1 MKRVLI
7 VDDDR
12 ATSAGMADVVEEWGY
27 EVESAD
33 TVKAGWASVSKLVP
47 DVAIVDL
54 KLPDGSGLDL
64 LHRIKETYPDV
75 SVVILTGHATVDSAV
90 KALKVGAEDYVTKP
104 VDLPRLQVILK
115 TVEDK
120 QLMKQEILELRR
132 QLQKVGAL
140 GHLVGK
146 SRSMQRLFEE
156 VEMVAN
162 TDAGIFIVGESGS
175 VKEVVANTIHTLSRR
190 RNKPFIAF
198 NCGAISPTLIESEIF
213 GHEKGAFTNAI
224 KRREGYFEMAKGG
237 VVFLD
242 EITEMPIEL
251 QVKLLRVLEE
261 GRFRRVGGN
270 EEINID
276 ARIIAASNRDP
287 QKAIADGKL
296 REDLY
301 YRLNVFPIEVPPL
314 RERLEDIPLF
324 AHFFLQKLNETEEK
338 KVENIDGDFI
348 EALQAYEWNG
358 NVRELR
364 NVINRAFIMARGNTL
379 SVDCLPDKLLGARK
393 RRSRNAV
400 TIPLGQPMEEVER
413 LVIEETLHMTDGDR
427 PKGARGD
434 DEQTFEPTYE
444 VLEGKEKVLSELK
457 AAAKKAD
464 MVFIA
469 SDPDRE
475 GEAIGWHVMSL
486 LGGDSRKVRRV
497 LFHEITKNAVRKAI
511 EHPTDIDMNKVNA
524 QQARRVLDRLVGYK
538 LSPLLWDKV
547 RRGLSAG
554 RVQSVAMK
562 MIVDRE
568 DDIKAFVPQE
578 YWTFAAKLEAGNPPP
593 FIAKLA
599 KIEGK
604 KAEVGNEQDARKI
617 EAALKSGS
625 FNVDTITRKEKKK

>member
-27 EVESAD
+27 EPEVAD
-33 TVKAGWASVSKLVP
+33 TLKAGWNAINRLVP

-64 LHRIKETYPDV
+64 LHKVKETYPDV

-120 QLMKQEILELRR
+120 QMMKQEILELRR
-132 QLQKVGAL
+132 QLQKMGAL

-146 SRSMQRLFEE
+146 SPRMQRLFEE
-156 VEMVAN
+156 IEMVAN
-162 TDAGIFIVGESGS
+162 TDANVFIVGESGS
-175 VKEVVANTIHTLSRR
+175 GKEVVANTIHYLSRR

-237 VVFLD
+237 TVFLD

-261 GRFRRVGGN
+261 GKFRRVGGN
-270 EEINID
+270 DEINID
-276 ARIIAASNRDP
+276 ARIIAASNRDL
-287 QKAIADGKL
+287 QKAIADGRM

-301 YRLNVFPIEVPPL
+301 YRLNVFPIDVPPL

-324 AHFFLQKLNETEEK
+324 SHFFLQKLNETEDK
-338 KVENIDGDFI
+338 KVDKIEADFI
-348 EALQAYEWNG
+348 EALQAYEWPG

-364 NVINRAFIMARGNTL
+364 NVINRAFIMARTDTL
-379 SVDCLPDKLLGARK
+379 TLECLPDKLVGGRRK
-393 RRSRNAV
+393 RSRNAV

-413 LVIEETLHMTDGDR
+413 IVIEETLSMTDGDR
-427 PKGARGD
+427 RKTAEILGISYK
-434 DEQTFEPTYE
+434 TLYNKT
-444 VLEGKEKVLSELK
+444 
-457 AAAKKAD
+457 KK
-464 MVFIA
+464 
-469 SDPDRE
+469 
-475 GEAIGWHVMSL
+475 
-486 LGGDSRKVRRV
+486 
-497 LFHEITKNAVRKAI
+497 
-511 EHPTDIDMNKVNA
+511 
-524 QQARRVLDRLVGYK
+524 YK
-538 LSPLLWDKV
+538 
-547 RRGLSAG
+547 SAG
-554 RVQSVAMK
+554 G
-562 MIVDRE
+562 E
-568 DDIKAFVPQE
+568 DEDE
-578 YWTFAAKLEAGNPPP
+578 E
-593 FIAKLA
+593 
-599 KIEGK
+599 
-604 KAEVGNEQDARKI
+604 
-617 EAALKSGS
+617 
-625 FNVDTITRKEKKK
+625 

>member
-1 MKRVLI
+1 MDPWLEEFARTAFRRSGDTAHDLKTPLNVAVLNVELLRMRI
-7 VDDDR
+7 AKLAGAAADDEKILAYTRSIETELRRMARIFDAFFLLSTPPKGDEERAAVDLCAACAEACASADIALELPDAAVSLLAHESRIRQAYKLFFQGASKVLKHEGGR
-12 ATSAGMADVVEEWGY
+12 ARTAGMADGVEEWGY
-27 EVESAD
+27 EAEVAD
-33 TVKAGWASVSKLVP
+33 TVKAGWSSVSKMVP

-132 QLQKVGAL
+132 QLQKMGAL

-146 SRSMQRLFEE
+146 SPRMQKLFEE
-156 VEMVAN
+156 IEMVAN
-162 TDAGIFIVGESGS
+162 TDANVFIVGESGS
-175 VKEVVANTIHTLSRR
+175 GKEVVANTIHSLSRR

-224 KRREGYFEMAKGG
+224 KRREGYFELAKGG
-237 VVFLD
+237 TVFLD

-261 GRFRRVGGN
+261 GKFRRVGGN

-287 QKAIADGKL
+287 QKAIQDGKM

-338 KVENIDGDFI
+338 KVENIDADFI
-348 EALQAYEWNG
+348 EALQQYEWNG

-364 NVINRAFIMARGNTL
+364 NVINRAFIMARGDTL
-379 SVDCLPDKLLGARK
+379 TVDCLPDKLLGARK
-393 RRSRNAV
+393 RRNRNAV
-400 TIPLGQPMEEVER
+400 QIPLGQPMEEVER
-413 LVIEETLHMTDGDR
+413 IVSEETLNMTDGDR
-427 PKGARGD
+427 RKTAEILGISYKTLYNKTKKYKAAGAD
-434 DEQTFEPTYE
+434 DEEE
-444 VLEGKEKVLSELK
+444 E
-457 AAAKKAD
+457 
-464 MVFIA
+464 
-469 SDPDRE
+469 
-475 GEAIGWHVMSL
+475 
-486 LGGDSRKVRRV
+486 
-497 LFHEITKNAVRKAI
+497 
-511 EHPTDIDMNKVNA
+511 
-524 QQARRVLDRLVGYK
+524 
-538 LSPLLWDKV
+538 
-547 RRGLSAG
+547 
-554 RVQSVAMK
+554 
-562 MIVDRE
+562 
-568 DDIKAFVPQE
+568 
-578 YWTFAAKLEAGNPPP
+578 
-593 FIAKLA
+593 
-599 KIEGK
+599 
-604 KAEVGNEQDARKI
+604 
-617 EAALKSGS
+617 
-625 FNVDTITRKEKKK
+625 

>member
-33 TVKAGWASVSKLVP
+33 TVKAGWAAVSKLVP

-54 KLPDGSGLDL
+54 KLPDGTGLDL
-64 LHRIKETYPDV
+64 LHKIKETYPDV
-75 SVVILTGHATVDSAV
+75 SVIILTGHATVDSAV

-104 VDLPRLQVILK
+104 VDLPRLQVILQSI
-115 TVEDK
+115 EDK
-120 QLMKQEILELRR
+120 QMMKQEILELRR
-132 QLQKVGAL
+132 QLQKMGAL

-146 SRSMQRLFEE
+146 SPRMQRLFEE

-175 VKEVVANTIHTLSRR
+175 GKEVVANTIHSLSRR
-190 RNKPFIAF
+190 KNKPFIAF

-224 KRREGYFEMAKGG
+224 KRREGYFELAKGG
-237 VVFLD
+237 TVFLD

-261 GRFRRVGGN
+261 GKFRRVGGN

-314 RERLEDIPLF
+314 RQRLEAIPLF
-324 AHFFLQKLNETEEK
+324 ADFFLQKLNENEEK
-338 KVENIDGDFI
+338 EVENIGSEFI
-348 EALQAYEWNG
+348 EALQQYEWPG

-364 NVINRAFIMARGNTL
+364 NVINRAFIMARTDTL
-379 SVDCLPDKLLGARK
+379 TVDCLPDKLLGSRQ
-393 RRSRNAV
+393 RRSKNAV

-413 LVIEETLHMTDGDR
+413 LVIEETLNMTDGDR
-427 PKGARGD
+427 RKTAEILGISYKTLYNKTKKYKAAGPGDED
-434 DEQTFEPTYE
+434 DEE
-444 VLEGKEKVLSELK
+444 
-457 AAAKKAD
+457 
-464 MVFIA
+464 
-469 SDPDRE
+469 
-475 GEAIGWHVMSL
+475 
-486 LGGDSRKVRRV
+486 
-497 LFHEITKNAVRKAI
+497 
-511 EHPTDIDMNKVNA
+511 
-524 QQARRVLDRLVGYK
+524 
-538 LSPLLWDKV
+538 
-547 RRGLSAG
+547 
-554 RVQSVAMK
+554 
-562 MIVDRE
+562 
-568 DDIKAFVPQE
+568 
-578 YWTFAAKLEAGNPPP
+578 
-593 FIAKLA
+593 
-599 KIEGK
+599 
-604 KAEVGNEQDARKI
+604 
-617 EAALKSGS
+617 
-625 FNVDTITRKEKKK
+625 

>member
-27 EVESAD
+27 EPEVAD
-33 TVKAGWASVSKLVP
+33 TVKAGWAAISKLVP

-64 LHRIKETYPDV
+64 LHRIRETYPDV

-120 QLMKQEILELRR
+120 QMMKQEILELRR
-132 QLQKVGAL
+132 QLQKMGAL

-146 SRSMQRLFEE
+146 SRAMQKLFEE
-156 VEMVAN
+156 IEMVAN
-162 TDAGIFIVGESGS
+162 TDANVFIVGESGS
-175 VKEVVANTIHTLSRR
+175 GKEVVANTIHSLSRR
-190 RNKPFIAF
+190 KMKPFIAF

-224 KRREGYFEMAKGG
+224 KRREGYFELAKGG
-237 VVFLD
+237 TIFLD

-261 GRFRRVGGN
+261 SKFRRVGGN
-270 EEINID
+270 EEITID

-287 QKAIADGKL
+287 QKAITDGKL

-301 YRLNVFPIEVPPL
+301 YRLNVFPIDVPPL

-338 KVENIDGDFI
+338 KVENIDGEFV
-348 EALQAYEWNG
+348 EALQQYDWPG

-364 NVINRAFIMARGNTL
+364 NTVNRAFIMARGNTL
-379 SVDCLPDKLLGARK
+379 TVDCLPDKVLGNRK
-393 RRSRNAV
+393 RRSKNAV

-413 LVIEETLHMTDGDR
+413 LVIEETLNMTEGDR
-427 PKGARGD
+427 RKTAEILGISYK
-434 DEQTFEPTYE
+434 TLYNKTKKY
-444 VLEGKEKVLSELK
+444 K
-457 AAAKKAD
+457 AAG
-464 MVFIA
+464 
-469 SDPDRE
+469 P
-475 GEAIGWHVMSL
+475 
-486 LGGDSRKVRRV
+486 
-497 LFHEITKNAVRKAI
+497 
-511 EHPTDIDMNKVNA
+511 
-524 QQARRVLDRLVGYK
+524 
-538 LSPLLWDKV
+538 
-547 RRGLSAG
+547 
-554 RVQSVAMK
+554 
-562 MIVDRE
+562 E
-568 DDIKAFVPQE
+568 DEDE
-578 YWTFAAKLEAGNPPP
+578 E
-593 FIAKLA
+593 
-599 KIEGK
+599 
-604 KAEVGNEQDARKI
+604 
-617 EAALKSGS
+617 
-625 FNVDTITRKEKKK
+625 